1 MTAIV
6 AVRKGNKA
14 VIASDSLTTFGG
26 LHVSQDNY
34 SSIKIRKIGNAYVAM
49 SGYSIYKNILDDYLK
64 DRKALKLNTKKEIYK
79 FILKFWKELKDNYA
93 FVNNQSGKKSQPFAD
108 LNSMFLVLNKNGIYT
123 ISGNMTVTRFKQ
135 YYAIG
140 SGSDY
145 SLGALH
151 ALYDTDLSAKAIA
164 RKAVGASITFDPWCG
179 GKIRVKELKR

>member
-26 LHVSQDNY
+26 LHVSQENY
-34 SSIKIRKIGNAYVAM
+34 SSIKIRKIGNSYVAM
-49 SGYSIYKNILDDYLK
+49 SGYSIYKNILDEYLK
-64 DRKALKLNTKKEIYK
+64 DRKAVKLSNKKEIYR

-108 LNSMFLVLNKNGIYT
+108 LNSMFMVLNKNGIFT
-123 ISGNMTVTRFKQ
+123 ISGNMTVTKFNQ

-145 SLGALH
+145 CLGALH
-151 ALYDTDLSAKAIA
+151 ALYDTKLSARAIA
-164 RKAVGASITFDPWCG
+164 KKAVDAGITFDPWCG
-179 GKIRVKELKR
+179 GKIRIKEL